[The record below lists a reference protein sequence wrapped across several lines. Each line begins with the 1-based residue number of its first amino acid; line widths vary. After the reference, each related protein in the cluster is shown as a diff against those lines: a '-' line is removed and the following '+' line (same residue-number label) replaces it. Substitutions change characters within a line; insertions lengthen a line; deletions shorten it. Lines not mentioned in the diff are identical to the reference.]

1 MTQINWQY
9 QVNNRAGGYIV
20 TATDWND
27 FAGNFRA
34 FIDQTTGSGTTDN
47 SALPIG
53 VDLVN
58 HKVFI
63 SDPTSATACSPEAAN
78 NTATAQFQV
87 SSNAQDATIA
97 ITAAHD
103 TEATSA
109 VLLMRKADGTQA
121 SPALVDDNAVLGT
134 IQFQGYDGNSWANGA
149 TIQALVDG
157 TAGDGDMPTELIFS
171 TSADGA
177 ESPTARMTIQ
187 PDGFVGIGADMTPA
201 RLFQVTVADSGVTPA
216 TDHHV
221 LIENSGDMGLLI
233 GSGNTSNGY
242 IRFGDDGS
250 SSAGGFNYDHDI
262 NKLWFRVNA
271 TDKLNIDN
279 SGLIRSP
286 RSYAATTGNAA
297 NLYVDTDGGFYRST
311 SSIRFKTDVE
321 TMEDKYADAVL
332 GLRPVWYKSTAT
344 ADRKDWSHW
353 GLIAEEVEAIDP
365 RLVYYG
371 PEPEV
376 DSNGNDLYEE
386 DAKGNSQPVYKKDS
400 GGKVIEEPQ
409 GVQYDR
415 LVPHLLNLLKRQ
427 DARIK
432 ALESA

>member
-63 SDPTSATACSPEAAN
+63 SDPTSATACPPEAAN

-121 SPALVDDNAVLGT
+121 SPALVDDDAVLGT
-134 IQFQGYDGNSWANGA
+134 IRFQGYDGNSWANGA

-171 TSADGA
+171 TSADGSEA
-177 ESPTARMTIQ
+177 PTARLAIG
-187 PDGFVGIGADMTPA
+187 PDGSVGIGTTGPDQP
-201 RLFQVTVADSGVTPA
+201 LHIVTSG
-216 TDHHV
+216 TDAY
-221 LIENSGDMGLLI
+221 IKQDDGTTACIGGPD
-233 GSGNTSNGY
+233 GSGTGLWGTSTNHP
-242 IRFGDDGS
+242 IRFLT
-250 SSAGGFNYDHDI
+250 N
-262 NKLWFRVNA
+262 NTERFR
-271 TDKLNIDN
+271 IDTT
-279 SGLIRSP
+279 GLITSP
-286 RSYAATTGNAA
+286 RSYSATTGNSA
-297 NLYVDTDGGFYRST
+297 NLVVYDSGGGFYRST
-311 SSIRFKTDVE
+311 SSRKYKTDI
-321 TMEDKYADAVL
+321 EDMQDSWADKIL
-332 GLRPVWYKSTAT
+332 GLRPVWYRSTCEP
-344 ADRKDWSHW
+344 DNDKWSYW
-353 GLIAEEVEAIDP
+353 GFIAEEVEEVDP
-365 RLVYYG
+365 RLVQHDNDG
-371 PEPEV
+371 TPE
-376 DSNGNDLYEE
+376 
-386 DAKGNSQPVYKKDS
+386 
-400 GGKVIEEPQ
+400 

-415 LVPHLLNLLKRQ
+415 IVPHLVNLLKRQ
-427 DARIK
+427 DERIK
-432 ALESA
+432 ALEAS